1 MARKIESKSALSAKR
16 NDCVAWLLRPVL
28 LRRER
33 CSPDGVFER
42 TPLPDLPPADFPVP
56 DAGLPDA
63 EDRPVAEEP
72 PARFRFRSR
81 TSETDPELVF
91 GLRV

>member
-1 MARKIESKSALSAKR
+1 MARKIESKSALSARR
-16 NDCVAWLLRPVL
+16 NDWVAWLLRPVL
-28 LRRER
+28 FRRDR
-33 CSPDGVFER
+33 CSPDGDFGR
-42 TPLPDLPPADFPVP
+42 TPLPDFPPPDFPVP

-72 PARFRFRSR
+72 PARFRFRSPD
-81 TSETDPELVF
+81 TDPELVF